1 MLVITSY
8 SIHYTKLYDVAGVT
22 RVLAENNANIVDIR
36 QTIMEDLF
44 TMIMMADISNLKN
57 DLAALKSDLE
67 KLGSEIGVKTRAW
80 ARAARLRDRN
90 NFV

>member
-1 MLVITSY
+1 MENVVITVVGVDKPG
-8 SIHYTKLYDVAGVT
+8 IVAGVT

-44 TMIMMADISNLKN
+44 TMIMMADISNLSG

-67 KLGSEIGVKTRAW
+67 QLGSEIGVKINVQHENIFKYMHRI
-80 ARAARLRDRN
+80 
-90 NFV
+90 